1 MIPLLWSAATVAT
14 AVTLKIMKSSKL
26 LLAVSFA
33 ASVVFLLANSRDSD
47 DWLVVFKLAS
57 ILPLAVLGFRVNSL
71 LGTALGFGFL
81 GDFLLGV
88 RQIGSLD
95 AEKLFLMGLA
105 AFLFGHL
112 VYIAMF
118 RKYRGAIWWK
128 PGLPRMLG
136 IVAIIVTLAWVLG
149 FLRDSLGPLL
159 IPVVVYALVLTAM
172 AICGL
177 LADLGNP
184 LAAIGALSFV
194 ASDAMLA
201 IGKFH
206 GAFPGHGPLIWITYY
221 LAQLLIFLGVACRHM
236 RPPVHS

>member
-1 MIPLLWSAATVAT
+1 
-14 AVTLKIMKSSKL
+14 MKSSKL

-71 LGTALGFGFL
+71 LGTALGFGVL

-136 IVAIIVTLAWVLG
+136 IVAIIVTIIVTLAWVLG

-172 AICGL
+172 AICAL

-206 GAFPGHGPLIWITYY
+206 GAFPGHGPLIWIIYY